1 MPALGGIAAMFQ
13 GLAGLVLLLACV
25 NVANLL
31 MVRATV
37 REREMVIRS
46 ALGARH
52 SRLIRQMLTESI
64 LLALFGGIG
73 GMGLGFCGS
82 SLLSSISLQ
91 TDLPIRFDCGFDWH
105 VFVFSA
111 AVALLAGVLVG
122 LVPAL
127 RMARTDLNFVL
138 REGGRGI
145 AGGSNRFRNALVVV
159 QVASAFILLI
169 VAGLFTRSLSA
180 GQHTSLGFN
189 PDNVLT
195 LAMDPVEIGYND
207 AQTRRFYGRLLERIR
222 ALPGV
227 KVATTSGSTPMGII
241 NNGDDTVSVPGYQA
255 APGQPEPSL
264 LYNVIGT
271 QFFETLQIPL
281 VQGRNFVDGD
291 TESGPR
297 VAIISEAMAKK
308 YWPHQDPLGRQF
320 TMGSDPGH
328 PMQVVGVAGDARYQ
342 GIAGPIG
349 PLFYVPFLQRSAQNS
364 LQTLQVRTAG
374 DPAAMIATVEHSIGE
389 MAPTLPIFEVKTLRQ
404 ALYSPNGLLVYQ
416 VITAVAGIMGTM
428 GLILSVIGVYSVLS
442 YVVTQKTGE
451 IGVRMALGAQRGD
464 ILKIVFKQG
473 FWILGIGMV
482 IGLAGAFGV
491 SHLLRS
497 LIVVSA
503 TDPATYVSVTAILAA
518 IAILA
523 CYVPARRA
531 MHVDPMQALRAE

>member
-1 MPALGGIAAMFQ
+1 
-13 GLAGLVLLLACV
+13 
-25 NVANLL
+25 
-31 MVRATV
+31 
-37 REREMVIRS
+37 
-46 ALGARH
+46 
-52 SRLIRQMLTESI
+52 
-64 LLALFGGIG
+64 
-73 GMGLGFCGS
+73 MGLGFCGS